1 MRYFYASEKTA
12 SYGGWRR
19 DQYIGFPSVGHWHD
33 LQLKDGSTKSFDENL
48 KWALRAVETGGWVE
62 VFPFAAGC
70 EGART
75 RRESISTN
83 RFDDDDLAMARGT
96 LTVKDN
102 DRDFLVTATVQVIV
116 RAEDRVIARLIA
128 AETLRDYISDSP
140 YPNDVMNGL
149 TIDDV
154 EDLMEQD

>member
-1 MRYFYASEKTA
+1 L
-12 SYGGWRR
+12 
-19 DQYIGFPSVGHWHD
+19 DD
-33 LQLKDGSTKSFDENL
+33 LLDGSY
-48 KWALRAVETGGWVE
+48 
-62 VFPFAAGC
+62 
-70 EGART
+70 
-75 RRESISTN
+75 
-83 RFDDDDLAMARGT
+83 DDDQD
-96 LTVKDN
+96 D
-102 DRDFLVTATVQVIV
+102 DRDFLVTATVQIIV

>member
-1 MRYFYASEKTA
+1 MRYFEYAHRFD
-12 SYGGWRR
+12 GCNGWE
-19 DQYIGFPSVGHWHD
+19 DIVYIGFHSVGEGTICFTDGTTKGFYHD
-33 LQLKDGSTKSFDENL
+33 LKGALEAVADGT
-48 KWALRAVETGGWVE
+48 WVE
-62 VFPFAAGC
+62 VFPGAQQND
-70 EGART
+70 GARIDLDVDP
-75 RRESISTN
+75 SWL
-83 RFDDDDLAMARGT
+83 DDLRNGSWDV
-96 LTVKDN
+96 TVDQDD

-128 AETLRDYISDSP
+128 AETLRDYIADSP